1 MDCNEVC
8 ELLPACADDEL
19 GAAESLRL
27 EQHLAQCA
35 ACSAELGR
43 LRALRTAVREGATY
57 HRANPALRAR
67 IAAALPAAGLPAGG
81 EASRRRWLEW
91 FAWRPAVNAGLAAL
105 TVASMAFGLTLFML
119 RDSPQDALA
128 REVVSSHVRA
138 LIADHAVDVASTDR
152 HTVKPWFN
160 GRLDYAPPVHDM
172 AAEGFPLVGGR
183 LDYIHGQRVAVLV
196 YRRNQHPIDVFV
208 LRGAGTREAA
218 LDLDG
223 TLTRQGY
230 QIAHWQ
236 AGGMDYWAVTDASGA
251 DLQRFSKAWRMAG
264 GSTQ

>member
-1 MDCNEVC
+1 MDCNDVC

-35 ACSAELGR
+35 ACTAELGR

-57 HRANPALRAR
+57 HRASPALRAG
-67 IAAALPAAGLPAGG
+67 IAAALPAARVPAGG
-81 EASRRRWLEW
+81 EASRPRWLEW

-105 TVASMAFGLTLFML
+105 TVASMAFGLTLFLL
-119 RDSPQDALA
+119 REAPQDAMA
-128 REVVSSHVRA
+128 REVVSGHVRA
-138 LIADHAVDVASTDR
+138 LIADHAIDVASTDR

-160 GRLDYAPPVHDM
+160 GRLDFAPPVPDM
-172 AAEGFPLVGGR
+172 AAEGFALVGGR
-183 LDYIHGQRVAVLV
+183 LDYLHGQRVAVLV

-208 LRGAGTREAA
+208 LRGAGARKAA
-218 LDLDG
+218 PDFDS

-230 QIAHWQ
+230 QITHWQ
-236 AGGMDYWAVTDASGA
+236 AGGMDYWAVTDASAA
-251 DLQRFSKAWRMAG
+251 DLQRFGKAWRMASG
-264 GSTQ
+264 GTP

>member
-19 GAAESLRL
+19 GAAESQRL

-35 ACSAELGR
+35 ACTAELGR

-57 HRANPALRAR
+57 HRAGPALRAR
-67 IAAALPAAGLPAGG
+67 IAAALPAARVPAGG
-81 EASRRRWLEW
+81 EASRPRWLEW

-105 TVASMAFGLTLFML
+105 TIASMAFGLTLFLL
-119 RDSPQDALA
+119 RDSPQDAMA
-128 REVVSSHVRA
+128 REVVSGHVRA

-160 GRLDYAPPVHDM
+160 GRLDFAPPVHDM

-183 LDYIHGQRVAVLV
+183 LDYLHGQRVAVLV

-208 LRGAGTREAA
+208 LHGAGARKAA
-218 LDLDG
+218 PDFG
-223 TLTRQGY
+223 STLTRQGY
-230 QIAHWQ
+230 QITHWQ
-236 AGGMDYWAVTDASGA
+236 AGGMDYWAVTDASAA
-251 DLQRFSKAWRMAG
+251 DLQRFSKAWRMASG
-264 GSTQ
+264 GTP

>member
-35 ACSAELGR
+35 ACTTELGR
-43 LRALRTAVREGATY
+43 LRALRTAVREGAAY
-57 HRANPALRAR
+57 HRAGPALRAR
-67 IAAALPAAGLPAGG
+67 IAAALPAARVPAGG
-81 EASRRRWLEW
+81 EASRSRWLDW

-105 TVASMAFGLTLFML
+105 TVASMAFGLTLFL
-119 RDSPQDALA
+119 LQDSPQDAMA
-128 REVVSSHVRA
+128 REVVSGHVRA

-160 GRLDYAPPVHDM
+160 GRLDFAPPVQDM

-183 LDYIHGQRVAVLV
+183 LDYLHGQRVAVLV

-208 LRGAGTREAA
+208 LRGAGARKAA
-218 LDLDG
+218 PGFDS

-230 QIAHWQ
+230 QITHWQ
-236 AGGMDYWAVTDASGA
+236 AGGMDYWAVTDASAA
-251 DLQRFSKAWRMAG
+251 DLQRFSKAWRVAG
-264 GSTQ
+264 GGTP

>member
-19 GAAESLRL
+19 GAGESLRL
-27 EQHLAQCA
+27 AQHLGQCA
-35 ACSAELGR
+35 ACSAELER

-57 HRANPALRAR
+57 HRASPSLRAR
-67 IAAALPAAGLPAGG
+67 IAAALPAACAPAAVQ
-81 EASRRRWLEW
+81 ASRPRWLEW
-91 FAWRPAVNAGLAAL
+91 FVWRPAVNAGLAAL
-105 TVASMAFGLTLFML
+105 TVASMTFALTLFML
-119 RDSPQDALA
+119 QNSPQDAMA

-138 LIADHAVDVASTDR
+138 LIADHAIDVASTDR
-152 HTVKPWFN
+152 HAVKPWFN
-160 GRLDYAPPVHDM
+160 GRLDYAPPVLDM

-208 LRGAGTREAA
+208 LRGAGPRKAD
-218 LDLDG
+218 LDLDRA
-223 TLTRQGY
+223 LTRQGY
-230 QIAHWQ
+230 QITHWQ
-236 AGGMDYWAVTDASGA
+236 AGGMDYWAVTDASAA